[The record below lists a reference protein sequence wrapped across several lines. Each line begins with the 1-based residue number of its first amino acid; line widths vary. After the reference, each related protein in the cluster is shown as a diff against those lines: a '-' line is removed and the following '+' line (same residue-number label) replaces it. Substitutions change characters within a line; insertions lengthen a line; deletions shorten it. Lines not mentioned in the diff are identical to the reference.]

1 MAQSDFRQRM
11 GIQYNPPQTQ
21 SNPLG
26 LQQALTTA
34 LLNDNKTQEMQR
46 LYKEVSRYYEDPK
59 AYSNEDLNRLQQT
72 GSKYGLQIDLA
83 SGDKATV
90 LENLGAGIVGAL
102 DGLLFDLIPD
112 EKYSSR
118 RTETARAIGNWA
130 GIIIPAV
137 ITTIGTM
144 GAGAP
149 VVGAAVAKIGLKG
162 GAKKAAMKLG
172 GKEGLNSMRMSE
184 KGLARVSKALSV
196 NRNSIVGKALSITP
210 GGIVGRYIPQ
220 AAQGAGQLLSKFG
233 ITQGIGSKIL
243 GTKVAKQGIKEGAES
258 IAKKASK
265 FAKKGDVDGM
275 TEALSEVGQE
285 YAPYMGD
292 AMESLIKSGKVKG
305 AAGDLLKEA
314 GSKFGKSSF
323 ADDALD
329 GIAKSYMGY
338 KKTGKVARGH
348 AGKVMESLRTG
359 LKNNKSID
367 DIVKEAKIP
376 KSRGD
381 AIKRMWKDP
390 ESRADML
397 KKLAENTPDSDTSIM
412 SALSN
417 LAVPAGVATVESW
430 GMGSSEGMDEIDNAS
445 PF

>member
-1 MAQSDFRQRM
+1 MAQSNLKQRL
-11 GIQYNPPQTQ
+11 GIGYNPPQTQ
-21 SNPLG
+21 SNPMG
-26 LQQALTTA
+26 LQQALTA
-34 LLNDNKTQEMQR
+34 SLLNDSKTKEMSR
-46 LYKEVSRYYEDPK
+46 LYKDISRYYEDPK
-59 AYSNEDLNRLQQT
+59 SYSNEDLLRLQQK
-72 GSKYGLQIDLA
+72 GAEYGLNVDLA
-83 SGDKATV
+83 SGDKANV
-90 LENLGAGIVGAL
+90 LEQLGAGMVGAL
-102 DGLLFDLIPD
+102 DGLLFDMIPD
-112 EKYSSR
+112 DVYSSR
-118 RTETARAIGNWA
+118 RTETARTIGNWA

-144 GAGAP
+144 GAGTP
-149 VVGAAVAKIGLKG
+149 VVGAAIAKIGLKG
-162 GAKKAAMKLG
+162 GAKKASMKLG
-172 GKEGLNSMRMSE
+172 SKEGLNALRMSE
-184 KGLARVSKALSV
+184 KSLAKASKALSF
-196 NRNSIVGKALSITP
+196 TP
-210 GGIVGRYIPQ
+210 GGLVGRYIPQ

-233 ITQGIGSKIL
+233 LTSGIGSSIL
-243 GTKVAKQGIKEGAES
+243 GTRVAKQGIKEGAES

-275 TEALSEVGQE
+275 KEALSEVGQE
-285 YAPYMGD
+285 YAPYMSD
-292 AMESLIKSGKVKG
+292 AMESLVKSGKVKG

-338 KKTGKVARGH
+338 KKTGKVARNH

-367 DIVKEAKIP
+367 EIIKEAKIP

-381 AIKRMWKDP
+381 AIKKMWKDP

-397 KKLAENTPDSDTSIM
+397 KKLAENTPDSDTSLM
-412 SALSN
+412 GALSN
-417 LAVPAGVATVESW
+417 LAVPAGIATLET
-430 GMGSSEGMDEIDNAS
+430 GFMESSEGMDEIDNSS